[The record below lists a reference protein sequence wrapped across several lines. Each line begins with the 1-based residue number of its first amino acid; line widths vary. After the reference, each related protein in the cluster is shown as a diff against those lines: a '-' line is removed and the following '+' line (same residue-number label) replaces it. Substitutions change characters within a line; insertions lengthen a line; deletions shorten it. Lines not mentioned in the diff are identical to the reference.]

1 MFIGTYA
8 SLHRHS
14 SDTHLGRA
22 SGLPLAVQRFA
33 RPLTSIA
40 CHPFEPMLA
49 VGDTAG
55 FVHIL
60 DVTTPA
66 KIKCRMS
73 VRLFRDAI
81 GALSLND
88 DGSLLAALSEARY
101 SVYLLY

>member
-1 MFIGTYA
+1 
-8 SLHRHS
+8 
-14 SDTHLGRA
+14 
-22 SGLPLAVQRFA
+22 
-33 RPLTSIA
+33 
-40 CHPFEPMLA
+40 
-49 VGDTAG
+49 
-55 FVHIL
+55 VHIL

-101 SVYLLY
+101 SGYLLY